1 VSGKNGTFRDS
12 RPRLSRIEGQAR
24 MNDESS
30 VDRRVE
36 RTQTALRSALLELVL
51 ERGWDEVSVQAVCA
65 RAQVGRSTFYAH
77 YADKEELL
85 LSGFE
90 GLSRELRTHVRR
102 AGSDRLAF
110 VGPLVSHVSAHRRLF
125 RALAGTRTARKV
137 ERRMLDVICSLL
149 ELPPASELRSAAARY
164 AAGACVEL
172 LTYWLDERS
181 GLGARD
187 VTRLFRQL
195 TSALVRETER
205 AVS

>member
-1 VSGKNGTFRDS
+1 
-12 RPRLSRIEGQAR
+12 

-30 VDRRVE
+30 LDRRVE

-51 ERGWDEVSVQAVCA
+51 ERGWDAVSVQAVCA

-85 LSGFE
+85 LSGFD
-90 GLSRELRTHVRR
+90 GLARELRAHVRR
-102 AGSDRLAF
+102 AGADRLAF

-125 RALAGTRTARKV
+125 RALAGKRTAHKV
-137 ERRMLDVICSLL
+137 ERRMLGVICGLL
-149 ELPPASELRSAAARY
+149 ELPATDAPAAGGLRSAAARY

-172 LTYWLDERS
+172 LTYWLDAQS

-187 VTRLFRQL
+187 VERLLSQL
-195 TSALVRETER
+195 TSALMRETER

>member
-1 VSGKNGTFRDS
+1 MK
-12 RPRLSRIEGQAR
+12 
-24 MNDESS
+24 DERS

-36 RTQTALRSALLELVL
+36 RTQTALRRALLELVL
-51 ERGWDEVSVQAVCA
+51 ERGWDEVSVQAVCT

-85 LSGFE
+85 LSGFD
-90 GLSRELRTHVRR
+90 GLSRELRAYVRR
-102 AGSDRLAF
+102 AGTDKLAF

-125 RALAGTRTARKV
+125 RALAGKRTAHKV
-137 ERRMLDVICSLL
+137 ERRMLDVICGLL
-149 ELPPASELRSAAARY
+149 ELPPSDARVRGLRGAAARY

-187 VTRLFRQL
+187 VERLLSQL